1 MVDARELGTIA
12 VIGGTGAEGS
22 GLAWRWAR
30 AGMDVIIGSRAAG
43 KGASAAVELNARLGA
58 RGAVAGAAGGAVAG
72 AAGGAVRGTDNLS
85 AAQQAAIVVL
95 SVPYES
101 QAAILATIQ
110 PALAGKTL
118 VTIVAPL
125 LGEKKGRY
133 TPPPGGSAALEVQA
147 QVGDGV
153 TLVAAFQNVGAHH
166 LADVEHSIECDVLVC
181 AETREAREIGI
192 TLARAAGLRGVH
204 AGVLANTAVVEGL
217 TAVLIAVNAA
227 YKVRSAGI
235 RITGLPRP

>member
-30 AGMDVIIGSRAAG
+30 AGMDVIIGSRAAD
-43 KGASAAVELNARLGA
+43 KGANAAVELNARLGT
-58 RGAVAGAAGGAVAG
+58 RE
-72 AAGGAVRGTDNLS
+72 AVRGTDNLS

-181 AETREAREIGI
+181 AETREARELGI
-192 TLARAAGLRGVH
+192 ALAQAAGLRGVH

>member
-1 MVDARELGTIA
+1 M
-12 VIGGTGAEGS
+12 
-22 GLAWRWAR
+22 
-30 AGMDVIIGSRAAG
+30 
-43 KGASAAVELNARLGA
+43 
-58 RGAVAGAAGGAVAG
+58 
-72 AAGGAVRGTDNLS
+72 RGTANLS

-147 QVGDGV
+147 QVGEGV

-166 LADVEHSIECDVLVC
+166 LADVKHTIECDVLVC
-181 AETREAREIGI
+181 ADTREAREMGI
-192 TLARAAGLRGVH
+192 ALAQAAGLRGVH

-235 RITGLPRP
+235 RITGLPA